1 MVTALRARFDLP
13 QLDARIRGGG
23 AQHALKALGAAP
35 SRALYVGDSG
45 VDSETAKNASLPCVL
60 CSWGYWDRDKLE
72 NCAALGIIS
81 APAELLQYV

>member
-1 MVTALRARFDLP
+1 MVARLCAHLDLQ
-13 QLDARIRGGG
+13 QLHARVRGGG
-23 AQHALKALGAAP
+23 AQHALKALGADP

-60 CSWGYWDRDKLE
+60 CDWGYWDRDRLE